1 MNRVSRQR
9 VIPWK
14 INWVDR
20 PEGRVAFL
28 GKWRIGEVV
37 RKSANRRVQ
46 YVAHLHVPGVNGPI
60 ATENTVLAASIR
72 LSEKVKEWLGGL
84 ADEAPEL
91 QDHAT
96 TRTRV
101 RRVK

>member
-72 LSEKVKEWLGGL
+72 LSEKVKEWLAGL
-84 ADEAPEL
+84 IEAAPEL
-91 QDHAT
+91 DSHQPK
-96 TRTRV
+96 TRV